1 MSKLKFSILVVVPLA
16 LWLVGPAAA
25 QLYEPTAAIPA
36 RGTNAAPLIDVLK
49 EAAQADGWTLRAER
63 EGLLVV
69 FKTNRRGESSTA
81 KIPHDASQY
90 AIRSVSTASNDKEYR
105 ALVQGLEQAINSRLG
120 VSGSVAAPAE
130 TSGFGKFMTA
140 VGNVSKGVVN
150 QVAQEAGGTTVFS
163 TAAAAPQA
171 ASTAASAPQS
181 TGAPPETAVV
191 VEQPPPFNGE
201 WDPKETA
208 ALLPV
213 SVNAAQQANA
223 DGLFTIVENMLNN
236 TGYFVMVDQ
245 SRLQEYL
252 ETNQL
257 QASDLFQNN
266 AAAQGAGE
274 FLGAQIIVAAKLA
287 PLDRGYTLGIK
298 LVDVRTS
305 QILCSAVVPN
315 RPGDTLTATAENAS
329 AQLALKYYKLKTAAV
344 AAPQASASA
353 GTVVENTVPQVDP
366 QTTGDVNP

>member
-1 MSKLKFSILVVVPLA
+1 MIKLKLLMFAGVLLA
-16 LWLVGPAAA
+16 LWLAGPAAA

-36 RGTNAAPLIDVLK
+36 RGTNAAPLIDMLK
-49 EAAQADGWTLRAER
+49 EAAQADGWSLRAER

-69 FKTNRRGESSTA
+69 FKTNRRGESSTV

-120 VSGSVAAPAE
+120 VSGSAVAPAG

-150 QVAQEAGGTTVFS
+150 QVAQEAAGTTVFCAS
-163 TAAAAPQA
+163 SAPQT
-171 ASTAASAPQS
+171 ASTTASAPQS
-181 TGAPPETAVV
+181 TGTPPETVVV

-329 AQLALKYYKLKTAAV
+329 AQLARKYYKLKTAAV
-344 AAPQASASA
+344 AAPQASATA
-353 GTVVENTVPQVDP
+353 GTAVENPVAPTDP
-366 QTTGDVNP
+366 QTTGVVNP